1 MLTSEQKAKYEQIRQ
16 TAIAELE
23 YIDKEIETELAAVKK
38 RLLQLQEDK
47 KAVKQIYDGASMRLG
62 VASAVTVKDL
72 NLADLTRQAELAKA

>member
-1 MLTSEQKAKYEQIRQ
+1 VLTSEQKAKYEQIRQ

-23 YIDKEIETELAAVKK
+23 YIDKEIETELSAVKK